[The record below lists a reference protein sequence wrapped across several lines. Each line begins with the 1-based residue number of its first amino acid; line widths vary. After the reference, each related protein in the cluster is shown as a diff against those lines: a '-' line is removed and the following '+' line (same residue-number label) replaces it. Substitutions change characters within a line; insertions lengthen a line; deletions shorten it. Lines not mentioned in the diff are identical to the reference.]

1 MTRRYRETGGAFV
14 FVMERQMFWVEL
26 YCKIRVIAMGVSIAF
41 VIAVLLKTLF
51 D

>member
-1 MTRRYRETGGAFV
+1 MFCDEG
-14 FVMERQMFWVEL
+14 QMFWVEL